1 MRRVFQAA
9 VVAAVAAAAMVAT
22 TAGVQAQQVSRTGK
36 QVTLVLRNGQ
46 RHTGMLV
53 YHNNNNLNLV
63 SGGENKAYSMD
74 DVIVVEFV
82 AGAPSGDEL
91 AKLPPGSPSKDVE
104 KHMLALKNGTVVH
117 GRMYTITPTAI
128 TMNTPRGHQDYPLNE
143 IARWYVIPAQARQAY
158 GK

>member
-9 VVAAVAAAAMVAT
+9 LMAAVVAAAM
-22 TAGVQAQQVSRTGK
+22 TAGVQAQQVARTGK
-36 QVTLVLRNGQ
+36 EVTLVMRNGQ
-46 RHTGMLV
+46 RHSGMLV

-63 SGGENKAYSMD
+63 TGGENKAFSMD

-82 AGAPSGDEL
+82 AGAPSADEL
-91 AKLPPGSPSKDVE
+91 SKLPPGSPSKDVE
-104 KHMLALKNGTVVH
+104 KHMLTLKNGTVVH

-128 TMNTPRGHQDYPLNE
+128 TMNTVRGHQDYPLNE
-143 IARWYVIPAQARQAY
+143 IARWYVLPAQARQAY